1 MPLYEYYCRT
11 CETKFEQLRPM
22 SAAAT
27 TAVCPSGHEGAKRL
41 ISVFSAVG
49 RNEGGELMSLGGGG
63 GCACGGACS
72 CGGGGS
78 AY

>member
-1 MPLYEYYCRT
+1 MPLYEYFCQK

-22 SAAAT
+22 SQSSES
-27 TAVCPSGHEGAKRL
+27 AVCPSGHEGAMRL

-49 RNEGGELMSLGGGG
+49 RGEDGDMMSLGGFGG

-72 CGGGGS
+72 CGAGQ
-78 AY
+78 AF